1 MPRESVM
8 ASGLPCA
15 QHLLSFH
22 LQRGS
27 FNVLGKIIM
36 AANSSI
42 AFIMYQVL
50 RALYVLTHLMPTIT
64 QRVVNT
70 VNTPLDT

>member
-1 MPRESVM
+1 M
-8 ASGLPCA
+8 
-15 QHLLSFH
+15 
-22 LQRGS
+22 
-27 FNVLGKIIM
+27 LGKIIM

-50 RALYVLTHLMPTIT
+50 RALYVLTHLMPTTT